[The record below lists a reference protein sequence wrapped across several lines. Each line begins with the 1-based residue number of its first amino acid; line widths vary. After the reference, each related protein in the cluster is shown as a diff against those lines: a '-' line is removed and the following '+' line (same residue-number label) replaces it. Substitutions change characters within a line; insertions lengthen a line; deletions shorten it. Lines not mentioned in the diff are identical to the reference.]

1 MAFSLQMVNH
11 PATLLHLACTGRVH
25 DDDHSNIIFVDFA
38 GSRIP
43 QVCFIFN
50 WPTFTGWVFSKGSSY
65 TSFWDWT
72 RTQPLLV
79 GNIRGGTKSW
89 ILKPQVNFNVTPIY
103 KNWGKRIFEFG
114 VRLNPPPWPSNFE
127 NHHYRVKNQSCR
139 KLYIWV
145 SKPIRRKIQ
154 NQWKKLELNRAHQL
168 REKSKKPPE
177 NTFLKKSDISGG
189 FLDFSLYW

>member
-1 MAFSLQMVNH
+1 MQ
-11 PATLLHLACTGRVH
+11 RVH
-25 DDDHSNIIFVDFA
+25 FSFVVYGIIMFCVVLDMVFCGYCQLVVGIFPFSWA
-38 GSRIP
+38 G
-43 QVCFIFN
+43 
-50 WPTFTGWVFSKGSSY
+50 T
-65 TSFWDWT
+65 
-72 RTQPLLV
+72 LA
-79 GNIRGGTKSW
+79 RGGTKSW

-139 KLYIWV
+139 KLYRWV

-177 NTFLKKSDISGG
+177 NTVLKKSDILGG
-189 FLDFSLYW
+189 FLDFSLNW